1 MRRVV
6 VLPAPFG
13 PRKPKPSPRSAAKDT
28 SRHAGR
34 PPKDL
39 ESPCASIAAKRRRS
53 YPSALPGVLPGSGRC
68 ASSSP
73 PDSAEPGVLPAGSVT
88 MAGLRA
94 LPVDGIEPSTF
105 GRGSTPERVS
115 PVPMPRSFLITRMSS
130 GSVMAERYVF
140 GYKGA
145 MRAQADVIVVGAGHN
160 GLVAALMLGRRGLD
174 VLVLEEK
181 DVVGGAARTERPFAR
196 VPGLATSTGAYLLGL
211 MPPELLRTLGIELP
225 LLRRDPHYFL
235 PTTGKRYLLFGSNAN
250 AMREQ
255 FLSFFSEQDWR
266 ANEALQR
273 EISAIRD
280 DVAPTWLE
288 EPLSLEDTAAK
299 YVRPALRQ
307 IFVDL
312 C

>member
-1 MRRVV
+1 MRSVV

-13 PRKPKPSPRSAAKDT
+13 PRKPKTSPRSAAKDT

-53 YPSALPGVLPGSGRC
+53 YPSALPGVLPGSGGCRC

-94 LPVDGIEPSTF
+94 LPVDGIEPSAF

-160 GLVAALMLGRRGLD
+160 GLVAALMLARRGLD

-196 VPGLATSTGAYLLGL
+196 VPGLGTSTGAYLLGL
-211 MPPELLRTLGIELP
+211 MPPELLRTLGI
-225 LLRRDPHYFL
+225 
-235 PTTGKRYLLFGSNAN
+235 
-250 AMREQ
+250 
-255 FLSFFSEQDWR
+255 
-266 ANEALQR
+266 
-273 EISAIRD
+273 
-280 DVAPTWLE
+280 
-288 EPLSLEDTAAK
+288 
-299 YVRPALRQ
+299 ALRQ

-312 C
+312 CRKPVGQYLDRFGFRSDLLKAMYAVTDGFSGLSGDWDTPGTGMNFLVHNMCRLPGSDGTWMIVRGGMGTVTQTLAGA

>member
-1 MRRVV
+1 MRSVV

-13 PRKPKPSPRSAAKDT
+13 PKKPKTSPRSAAKDT

-53 YPSALPGVLPGSGRC
+53 YPSALPGVLPGSRRC

-73 PDSAEPGVLPAGSVT
+73 PDSAEPGVLPAASVT

-94 LPVDGIEPSTF
+94 PR
-105 GRGSTPERVS
+105 GR
-115 PVPMPRSFLITRMSS
+115 L
-130 GSVMAERYVF
+130 
-140 GYKGA
+140 
-145 MRAQADVIVVGAGHN
+145 RAPGVG
-160 GLVAALMLGRRGLD
+160 V
-174 VLVLEEK
+174 
-181 DVVGGAARTERPFAR
+181 T
-196 VPGLATSTGAYLLGL
+196 
-211 MPPELLRTLGIELP
+211 

-235 PTTGKRYLLFGSNAN
+235 PTAGKRYLLFGSNAN

-255 FLSFFSEQDWR
+255 FLSFFSERDWR

-273 EISAIRD
+273 ELSAIRD
-280 DVAPTWLE
+280 AVAPTWLE
-288 EPLSLEDTAAK
+288 EPLSIEDTAAK

-312 C
+312 CRKPVGQYL